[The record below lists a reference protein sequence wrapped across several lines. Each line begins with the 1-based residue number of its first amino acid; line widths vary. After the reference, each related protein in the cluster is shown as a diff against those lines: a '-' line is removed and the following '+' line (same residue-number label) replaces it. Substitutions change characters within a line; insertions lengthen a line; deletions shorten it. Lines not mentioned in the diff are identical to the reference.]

1 MNEQLP
7 DGWVESSLGE
17 IADWSSGGT
26 PDTKNKDYY
35 DGEIAWVV
43 TGDLTDG

>member
-17 IADWSSGGT
+17 IADWSSDGT